1 VESFLVIAPE
11 ALVLAAAIAVLFA
24 DVFVRGRER
33 AGAWIGAACAALA
46 AGLALWVGQGSV
58 GLFGSQLIVD
68 GTAQFARISTA
79 LLTAV
84 FLVWLAGAGL
94 ERGSVR
100 VFSSLVLFST
110 FGGMLMASAR
120 DWVVLLLALETATM
134 PAYVLMGFDRADGL
148 SLEGAMKYF
157 LLSMVASL
165 LFLYGLSFVIG
176 MSGSSLLGDTKLMPG
191 AGGLI
196 VAVFVCAGLLA
207 KLSAAPFQFWSP
219 DAYAG
224 APSAAVAYVS
234 AVPKIAG
241 VVAFAHV
248 VQALAPQAP
257 SLWIVLVAMSVLSML
272 VGNLAAYPQQDLKRL
287 MAYSGVAHAGYLLVG
302 LGAGARALTEGSIG
316 ATGLGAAVFYALA
329 YAIPSMAVMFVAA
342 QEGSRLDDLAGLAR
356 RRPWVAW
363 VMMLLLLSLIGVPPL
378 AGFAGK
384 LYLFGAAVAVEL
396 TWLAVAAVV
405 MSVVSAGFYLRI
417 VRAMFFAEVSAPPEP
432 AAGTEEVPVR
442 GPALAAAAML
452 LLCAAA
458 VVAIG
463 LAAGPLL
470 ATLGLVLR

>member
-1 VESFLVIAPE
+1 MSSLMVIAPE
-11 ALVLAAAIAVLFA
+11 ALVLTAAVAVLFA
-24 DVFVRGRER
+24 DMLARGRDR
-33 AGAWIGAACAALA
+33 AGAWIGAAGAALA
-46 AGLALWVGQGSV
+46 AVVALLVGQGAV
-58 GLFGSQLIVD
+58 GLFGSQLVVD
-68 GTAQFARISTA
+68 GTAQFARVSTA

-100 VFSSLVLFST
+100 VFSSLVLFCA

-120 DWVVLLLALETATM
+120 DWVVLLLSIETATM
-134 PAYVLMGFDRADGL
+134 PAYVLMGFDRAEGL

-176 MSGSSLLGDTKLMPG
+176 MSGSSLLADSRLMPG

-224 APSAAVAYVS
+224 APAAAVAYVS

-257 SLWIVLVAMSVLSML
+257 SLWIVLVVMSLASML
-272 VGNLAAYPQQDLKRL
+272 VGNFAAYPQQDMKRL
-287 MAYSGVAHAGYLLVG
+287 MAYSGVGHAGYLLVG
-302 LGAGARALTEGSIG
+302 LGVGARVLANGSLG
-316 ATGLGAAVFYALA
+316 AAGLGAAVLYSLA
-329 YAIPSMAVMFVAA
+329 YAIPSMAVMFVVAGEGDRLAA
-342 QEGSRLDDLAGLAR
+342 LDGLAR

-363 VMMLLLLSLIGVPPL
+363 VMVLLLLSLIGVPPL

-384 LYLFGAAVAVEL
+384 LYLFGAAVAGGL
-396 TWLAVAAVV
+396 TWLAVVAVL
-405 MSVVSAGFYLRI
+405 MSVVSAGFYFRI
-417 VRAMFFAEVSAPPEP
+417 VRAMFFAEP
-432 AAGTEEVPVR
+432 AEEAARAQALSVP
-442 GPALAAAAML
+442 AAAML
-452 LLCAAA
+452 VLCAVL

-463 LAAGPLL
+463 VATGPLL
-470 ATLGLVLR
+470 SAIGFVLK